1 MRKVL
6 VIYDNTGT
14 IYSMSDYSD
23 ANTDDVKIPQGIP
36 SLFVDIPEGAVID
49 KIDMTDKNNPK
60 AIFTYLPDTDLGKAQ
75 KDIKQIK
82 EEIEEL
88 QSATAEQYVKNGNEN
103 NDIQEQLT
111 ELQLAV
117 AEIYNKLIGG

>member
-88 QSATAEQYVKNGNEN
+88 QLAAVEQYGKSETENG
-103 NDIQEQLT
+103 DIPEQLT

-117 AEIYNKLIGG
+117 AELYNKIVGG